1 MNGQDTTNN
10 HAEAINRSTQ
20 RFFGV
25 DHPKL
30 WRFMEL
36 TLSLWRQFD
45 TDYEQYVIGAPPRK
59 QCKRLVSRHERM
71 RLILEELDARQR
83 TMEEALRGL
92 ASCYTDVAP
101 DAALPQ

>member
-25 DHPKL
+25 EHPSL

-36 TLSLWRQFD
+36 NLSLWRQFE
-45 TDYEQYVIGAPPRK
+45 THYEQYVIGAPP
-59 QCKRLVSRHERM
+59 CKKKKAVLSRHERI
-71 RLILEELDARQR
+71 RIILEELNERQR
-83 TMEEALRGL
+83 TIEETLRGL
-92 ASCYTDVAP
+92 ASCHTDVAP
-101 DAALPQ
+101 DVTPPQ